1 MCFCCCTSRKAILIY
16 MMVISIIAV
25 IYGIIAMTN
34 FGSSTKIY
42 KFLKEKLDY
51 LESYGGTDPD
61 YDYDYLR
68 RLDDLTYEDYEKLA
82 QDTMDSISLIKIEEL
97 DSTEGT
103 STSIIG
109 KLKTIENSLGI
120 VLFIFPIIF
129 LVVEIIFLVFSCGN
143 KEFTP
148 LPETTFNVLNAI
160 KIICVIISIILIF
173 LSILYGALLVL
184 ALMQY
189 MILVTNIDSCLIR
202 IIIGMI
208 FGYYCFW
215 FYITL
220 SCGFC
225 KERSL
230 FKLVG
235 SVEHPGTSARFDV
248 NGNPINSVIQIQPV
262 QPVQPVQP
270 ISHSNKRKASN
281 RVTPKNQNQSV
292 YQPLSLNSKNKPEQ
306 NVKIRSKKKRH
317 STNKVKV
324 NK

>member
-1 MCFCCCTSRKAILIY
+1 
-16 MMVISIIAV
+16 MMIISIIAC
-25 IYGIIAMTN
+25 IYGIIAIAN
-34 FGSSTKIY
+34 FGSNTKIY
-42 KFLKEKLDY
+42 KALKEKLNY
-51 LESYGGTDPD
+51 LESYGGTSTNF
-61 YDYDYLR
+61 DYLR
-68 RLDDLTYEDYEKLA
+68 RLADLTYEDYEELY
-82 QDTMDSISLIKIEEL
+82 QDVTDSISLYNIEEL

-129 LVVEIIFLVFSCGN
+129 LVVEIVFLVFSCGN

-148 LPETTFNVLNAI
+148 LPETTFNALNAI
-160 KIICVIISIILIF
+160 KIICLIFSIILII
-173 LSILYGALLVL
+173 LSILYGALLAL

-189 MILVTNIDSCLIR
+189 MILVINIDSCLIR

-215 FYITL
+215 FYITI
-220 SCGFC
+220 SCGLC

-235 SVEHPGTSARFDV
+235 SVEHPGTAAKFDA
-248 NGNPINSVIQIQPV
+248 NGNLINAVVQIQPV
-262 QPVQPVQP
+262 QPVQP
-270 ISHSNKRKASN
+270 IAHSNRKKVSN
-281 RVTPKNQNQSV
+281 RVIPKTQNQSV
-292 YQPLSLNSKNKPEQ
+292 YQPLSLNSKSKVEQ
-306 NVKIRSKKKRH
+306 NVEIRGKKKRH
-317 STNKVKV
+317 STKKVKV